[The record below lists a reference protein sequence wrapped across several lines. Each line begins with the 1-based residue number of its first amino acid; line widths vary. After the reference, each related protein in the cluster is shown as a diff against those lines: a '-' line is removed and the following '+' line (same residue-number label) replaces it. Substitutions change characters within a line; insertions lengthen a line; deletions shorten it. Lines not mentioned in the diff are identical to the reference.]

1 MFDYTKGGQEITA
14 PPYSIFYPVIDDWN
28 YIVPILLNHP
38 IFAAKLHHQ
47 AFPSEHFLNNL

>member
-47 AFPSEHFLNNL
+47 AFPSEHFLKNL